1 MVEIN
6 ATYINEFIVIMS
18 TNITGK
24 EISAPIWG
32 GHRPAFLTSWSEL
45 KKLGFKK
52 RDRSFGSI
60 EDENGKDIPA
70 LYFCATKYCCSLT
83 DEQLNNCRYEW
94 YVTTETL
101 DEISD

>member
-1 MVEIN
+1 MTAKIN
-6 ATYINEFIVIMS
+6 
-18 TNITGK
+18 GK

-32 GHRPAFLTSWSEL
+32 GHRTALLAPWSEF

-52 RDRSFGSI
+52 RDRSFGFI
-60 EDENGKDIPA
+60 EGENGKHIQA
-70 LYFCATKYCCSLT
+70 LFFHATKHCCSLT
-83 DEQLNNCRYEW
+83 DEELAECRYEW

>member
-1 MVEIN
+1 M
-6 ATYINEFIVIMS
+6 A
-18 TNITGK
+18 TNINGK

-32 GHRPAFLTSWSEL
+32 GHRPALLAPWSEI

-52 RDRSFGSI
+52 CDRSFGTI
-60 EDENGKDIPA
+60 EGKNGKHIQA
-70 LYFCATKYCCSLT
+70 LFFCATKHCCSLT
-83 DEQLNNCRYEW
+83 DEQLNNCRFEW

>member
-1 MVEIN
+1 M
-6 ATYINEFIVIMS
+6 A
-18 TNITGK
+18 TNINGK

-32 GHRPAFLTSWSEL
+32 GHRPAFLAPWSEI

-52 RDRSFGSI
+52 HDRSFGYI
-60 EDENGKDIPA
+60 ENPDGSETQA
-70 LYFCATKYCCSLT
+70 LYFCAAKHCCSLT
-83 DEQLNNCRYEW
+83 DEQLNNCRFEW

>member
-1 MVEIN
+1 MTAKIN
-6 ATYINEFIVIMS
+6 
-18 TNITGK
+18 GK

-32 GHRPAFLTSWSEL
+32 GHRPALLAPWSEI

-52 RDRSFGSI
+52 RDRSFGFI
-60 EDENGKDIPA
+60 ENKDGSTTQA
-70 LYFCATKYCCSLT
+70 LYFNATKHCCSLT
-83 DEQLNNCRYEW
+83 DEQLADCRFEW

>member
-1 MVEIN
+1 MTTSI
-6 ATYINEFIVIMS
+6 I
-18 TNITGK
+18 GK

-32 GHRPAFLTSWSEL
+32 GHCPALLTTWSEL

-52 RDRSFGSI
+52 RDRSFGHI
-60 EDENGKDIPA
+60 VDENGKDVPA
-70 LYFCATKYCCSLT
+70 LFFYATKHCCSLS
-83 DEQLNNCRYEW
+83 DEQLNKCRFEW

>member
-1 MVEIN
+1 M
-6 ATYINEFIVIMS
+6 A
-18 TNITGK
+18 TNINGK

-32 GHRPAFLTSWSEL
+32 GHRPALLAPWSEI

-52 RDRSFGSI
+52 RDRSFGYI
-60 EDENGKDIPA
+60 EDENGKHIQA
-70 LYFCATKYCCSLT
+70 LFFFATKHCCSLT
-83 DEQLNNCRYEW
+83 DEQINNCRFEW

>member
-1 MVEIN
+1 MTAKIN
-6 ATYINEFIVIMS
+6 
-18 TNITGK
+18 GK

-32 GHRPAFLTSWSEL
+32 GHRPALLAPWSEI

-52 RDRSFGSI
+52 RDRSFGFI
-60 EDENGKDIPA
+60 ENEDGSTTQA
-70 LYFCATKYCCSLT
+70 LYFNATKHCCSLT
-83 DEQLNNCRYEW
+83 DEQLAECRYEW

>member
-1 MVEIN
+1 M
-6 ATYINEFIVIMS
+6 A

-24 EISAPIWG
+24 VISAPIWG
-32 GHRPAFLTSWSEL
+32 GRRPALLAPWSEI

-60 EDENGKDIPA
+60 NGEKGKDIPA
-70 LYFCATKYCCSLT
+70 LFFYAAKHCCSLT

>member
-1 MVEIN
+1 METI
-6 ATYINEFIVIMS
+6 IK
-18 TNITGK
+18 GK

-32 GHRPAFLTSWSEL
+32 GHRPALLAPWSEI

-60 EDENGKDIPA
+60 ENEDGTTTPA
-70 LYFCATKYCCSLT
+70 LFFCATKHCCSLS
-83 DEQLNNCRYEW
+83 DEQLNNCRFEW

-101 DEISD
+101 DEIAD

>member
-1 MVEIN
+1 MTTTIN
-6 ATYINEFIVIMS
+6 
-18 TNITGK
+18 GK

-32 GHRPAFLTSWSEL
+32 GHRPALLATWSEI

-52 RDRSFGSI
+52 RDRSFGTL
-60 EDENGKDIPA
+60 DDGTQA
-70 LYFCATKYCCSLT
+70 LFFYAAKHCCSLS
-83 DEQLNNCRYEW
+83 DEQLNNCRFEW

>member
-1 MVEIN
+1 M
-6 ATYINEFIVIMS
+6 ATPII
-18 TNITGK
+18 GK

-32 GHRPAFLTSWSEL
+32 GHRPALLATWSEI

-52 RDRSFGSI
+52 RDRSFGTL
-60 EDENGKDIPA
+60 DDGTQA
-70 LYFCATKYCCSLT
+70 LFFYASKHCCSLS
-83 DEQLNNCRYEW
+83 DEQLNNCRFEW

>member
-1 MVEIN
+1 MTAKIN
-6 ATYINEFIVIMS
+6 
-18 TNITGK
+18 GK

-32 GHRPAFLTSWSEL
+32 GCCLALLAPWSEI

-52 RDRSFGSI
+52 RDRSFGFI
-60 EDENGKDIPA
+60 KDANGIPIQT
-70 LYFCATKYCCSLT
+70 LYFYAAKHCCSLS
-83 DEQLNNCRYEW
+83 DKQLVECRYKW